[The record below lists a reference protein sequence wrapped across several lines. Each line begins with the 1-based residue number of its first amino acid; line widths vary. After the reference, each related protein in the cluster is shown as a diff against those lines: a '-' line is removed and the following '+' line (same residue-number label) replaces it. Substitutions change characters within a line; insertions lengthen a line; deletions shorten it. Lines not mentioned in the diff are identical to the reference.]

1 MTMTQR
7 AARPAE
13 AESSDT
19 RRSPGLDAAARM
31 EDRVLVGRVN
41 LLIRQQPIGFIGIL
55 INSLLF
61 ALVLSTAWPAQ
72 WLIVWTAAVWVMVG
86 LRYAIW
92 LQVRNGVSDPAEA
105 LRVAR
110 LFTAGLTVSGLF
122 WGVAGVVFFP
132 DDPIALQGFIVFV
145 LAGMSAG
152 AMAALSS
159 HLPAFLSFAGLA
171 ILPMATR
178 LMLEGGLL
186 YIVMGIMLLLYFVL
200 LSGSARN
207 INRTITQSLEL
218 RFEKSDLAESL
229 SRARRQAEVANLA
242 KSNFFALL
250 SHELRTPLT
259 AVLGFAEMMRARTF
273 GPLGHEKYDDYVDGI
288 YTSGDH
294 LRGLI
299 DELLVLTGD
308 QAETVQIQEEK
319 FNPGPILEDCLNR
332 LAERADT
339 AGLGL
344 EWRFA
349 DPLPQI
355 YADKRRLRQIL
366 INVLTNAIE
375 FTPRGGHIEVA
386 AGCDGNRNFVVT
398 VSDSGEDSAED
409 AAPAAMRLF
418 DLSESNLGQRSRHG
432 GIGLPLTKL
441 LIDSH
446 DGTLEIESEKGA
458 GTRISFGFPAERVF
472 LATGET

>member
-1 MTMTQR
+1 
-7 AARPAE
+7 
-13 AESSDT
+13 
-19 RRSPGLDAAARM
+19 M
-31 EDRVLVGRVN
+31 EDRVLVGRIN
-41 LLIRQQPIGFIGIL
+41 MLIRQQPIVFIGLL

-61 ALVLSTAWPAQ
+61 ALVLSTAWSAY
-72 WLIVWTAAVWVMVG
+72 WLIVWTAAVWIMVG

-92 LQVRNGVSDPAEA
+92 LQVRNGVSDPHEA

-110 LFTAGLTVSGLF
+110 LFTAGSTVSGLF
-122 WGVAGVVFFP
+122 WGLAGVVFFP

-145 LAGMSAG
+145 LGGMSAG
-152 AMAALSS
+152 AMATLSS
-159 HLPAFLSFAGLA
+159 YLPAFLSFAGLT
-171 ILPMATR
+171 ILPIAVR

-186 YIVMGIMLLLYFVL
+186 YTVMGIMLLLYFVL

-207 INRTITQSLEL
+207 INRTIAQSLGL
-218 RFEKSDLAESL
+218 GFEKSELVENLNHAN
-229 SRARRQAEVANLA
+229 RQAEVADLA
-242 KSNFFALL
+242 KSNFFSLL

-294 LRGLI
+294 LRSLI
-299 DELLVLTGD
+299 DELLDLTGG
-308 QAETVQIQEEK
+308 QAKTVQIQEEK
-319 FNPGPILEDCLNR
+319 FDPGPILEDCLNL
-332 LAERADT
+332 LAERADA

-344 EWRFA
+344 EGRFA

-366 INVLTNAIE
+366 VNVLTNAIE
-375 FTPRGGHIEVA
+375 FTPRGGHIEAA
-386 AGCDGNRNFVVT
+386 AGCDGNGNFVVT
-398 VSDSGEDSAED
+398 VSDSGEGAAED
-409 AAPAAMRLF
+409 AAPAPMKLF
-418 DLSESNLGQRSRHG
+418 DLSESNLGRRSRHS

-446 DGTLEIESEKGA
+446 DGMLEIASEKGA

-472 LATGET
+472 RAAGDT

>member
-178 LMLEGGLL
+178 LMLEADCFISSWALCFCC
-186 YIVMGIMLLLYFVL
+186 ISCCFRV
-200 LSGSARN
+200 ARE
-207 INRTITQSLEL
+207 TST
-218 RFEKSDLAESL
+218 
-229 SRARRQAEVANLA
+229 AR
-242 KSNFFALL
+242 
-250 SHELRTPLT
+250 
-259 AVLGFAEMMRARTF
+259 
-273 GPLGHEKYDDYVDGI
+273 
-288 YTSGDH
+288 
-294 LRGLI
+294 
-299 DELLVLTGD
+299 
-308 QAETVQIQEEK
+308 
-319 FNPGPILEDCLNR
+319 
-332 LAERADT
+332 
-339 AGLGL
+339 
-344 EWRFA
+344 
-349 DPLPQI
+349 LPK
-355 YADKRRLRQIL
+355 AWS
-366 INVLTNAIE
+366 
-375 FTPRGGHIEVA
+375 F
-386 AGCDGNRNFVVT
+386 
-398 VSDSGEDSAED
+398 DS
-409 AAPAAMRLF
+409 
-418 DLSESNLGQRSRHG
+418 RSRTW
-432 GIGLPLTKL
+432 LK
-441 LIDSH
+441 
-446 DGTLEIESEKGA
+446 A
-458 GTRISFGFPAERVF
+458 
-472 LATGET
+472 